1 MKKLAFVSA
10 LIAALFMAGC
20 SSKSPSTST
29 TNTDDNSNIES
40 IDVASILSGIQN
52 QLQNVYF
59 DFDKFSIRA
68 DQQNAI
74 TTNAALFNQNNAS
87 SFTILIEGN
96 CDEWGSDEYN
106 YALGVKRAKAAK
118 EALIAQGVNESRIGI
133 ASNGESKPVCTER
146 SKSCDAQ
153 NRRDEF
159 KVMQ

>member
-87 SFTILIEGN
+87 AFTI
-96 CDEWGSDEYN
+96 
-106 YALGVKRAKAAK
+106 
-118 EALIAQGVNESRIGI
+118 
-133 ASNGESKPVCTER
+133 
-146 SKSCDAQ
+146 
-153 NRRDEF
+153 
-159 KVMQ
+159 